1 MRIPSW
7 LEAVPALHSEA
18 VYIEADRFFHQKIL
32 LAIGRRTIHS
42 DPYLKSGARAQAGP
56 KMQSNYTLLQSF
68 NAKGQMRIV
77 IDDEVEAV
85 KGRGPTL
92 RLPVQ
97 SMRAAPSSASLATL
111 SRGKSPERGEVAEN
125 SVFEHLSISND
136 LGC

>member
-1 MRIPSW
+1 
-7 LEAVPALHSEA
+7 
-18 VYIEADRFFHQKIL
+18 
-32 LAIGRRTIHS
+32 
-42 DPYLKSGARAQAGP
+42 
-56 KMQSNYTLLQSF
+56 MQSNYTLLQSF

-111 SRGKSPERGEVAEN
+111 SRGKSPERGEVCRHRFSAMT
-125 SVFEHLSISND
+125 FRRF
-136 LGC
+136 GG